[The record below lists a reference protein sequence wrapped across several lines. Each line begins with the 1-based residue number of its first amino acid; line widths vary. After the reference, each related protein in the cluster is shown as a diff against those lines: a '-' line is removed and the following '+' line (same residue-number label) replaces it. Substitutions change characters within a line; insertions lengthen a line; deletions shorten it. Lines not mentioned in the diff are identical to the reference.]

1 MALRLII
8 TVVRFIINYSA
19 MENKEKDIFQDIKS
33 GVSELG
39 KQVGK
44 IFGDAFQ
51 SEHTE
56 IPVRTDIYTTAEQF
70 VIELELAGISKEN
83 VSIQIQ
89 ESTLVIKGKKTGIT
103 NDIKPEHFL
112 RKERKYGEF
121 TRNFNLPPYVELESI
136 KAKFENGVLTIR
148 LALIAPPKM
157 EEPNLN
163 IPIE

>member
-1 MALRLII
+1 
-8 TVVRFIINYSA
+8 
-19 MENKEKDIFQDIKS
+19 METKDKDIFQDLKS

-44 IFGDAFQ
+44 MFGDAFQ

-56 IPVRTDIYTTAEQF
+56 IPVRTDIYTTKDQF

-89 ESTLVIKGKKTGIT
+89 ENTLVIKGKKTGIT
-103 NDIKPEHFL
+103 QDIKPETFL

-121 TRNFNLPPYVELESI
+121 TRNFNLPHYVDLESI

-148 LALIAPPKM
+148 LTLIAPPKT
-157 EEPNLN
+157 EEQKLE